1 MMGRALR
8 LGSAC
13 RVAVL
18 LSVAGVA
25 PAVAQSVYVSPEG
38 GWSERR
44 GLALGARI
52 GSELVR
58 GLEVVGQGLVFFP
71 DEDALGDP
79 GVEVRR
85 TAWQAAANVM
95 YVFDPERA
103 LSPYVGVG
111 ARYGR
116 ATLTIVVDD
125 LRAKDRASGVDPHL
139 LGGVR
144 LPRLPASPFVEVRG
158 GDGGWTMTFG
168 GQWLLR
174 PR

>member
-1 MMGRALR
+1 MRRRASR
-8 LGSAC
+8 MSRAC
-13 RVAVL
+13 RIVVL
-18 LSVAGVA
+18 LSFVGVT
-25 PAVAQSVYVSPEG
+25 PAIAQSVYVSPEG

-71 DEDALGDP
+71 DESALGDP
-79 GVEVRR
+79 GVGVRR
-85 TAWQAAANVM
+85 TAWQAAANLL
-95 YVFDPERA
+95 YVFDPTRA

-139 LGGVR
+139 LGGLR
-144 LPRLPASPFVEVRG
+144 LPRLPASPFIEVRG

-168 GQWLLR
+168 GRWLLR